1 MPRPMYM
8 ILKVNKVV
16 NEFSQNFVMLA
27 DISYIIQTL
36 KSTGVA
42 VQKYRFITDTLQ
54 RAFT

>member
-1 MPRPMYM
+1 MYM
-8 ILKVNKVV
+8 ILKVNKAV